1 MQDFYNAIKDL
12 AAGEVYALVAAQDA
26 QYPAIVY
33 TPIMQEHIFGIDGP
47 HGLQRV
53 RVQVD
58 TYARTYQEALLLQ
71 DQVLDALL
79 ADKSTVADVRMGL
92 SDFEEQARLYR
103 VSVDYTY
110 HR

>member
-1 MQDFYNAIKDL
+1 MQDFFDAIKDL
-12 AAGEVYALVAAQDA
+12 AAGEVYALVAPENT

-33 TPIMQEHIFGIDGP
+33 TPIVQEYIFGIDGP

-71 DQVLDALL
+71 DQVLEALL

-103 VSVDYTY
+103 VSVDYTF

>member
-1 MQDFYNAIKDL
+1 MQDFFDAIKDL
-12 AAGEVYALVAAQDA
+12 AGGEVYALVAAENT

-33 TPIMQEHIFGIDGP
+33 TPIVQEHIFGIDGP

-58 TYARTYQEALLLQ
+58 TYARTYQEALHLQ
-71 DQVLDALL
+71 DQVLTALL

-92 SDFEEQARLYR
+92 SEFEDQARL
-103 VSVDYTY
+103 
-110 HR
+110 

>member
-1 MQDFYNAIKDL
+1 MQDFFDAIKHL
-12 AAGEVYALVAAQDA
+12 ADGQVYALVAPNEA
-26 QYPAIVY
+26 QYPLIVY
-33 TPIMQEHIFGIDGP
+33 TPVAQEHILGLDGL
-47 HGLQRV
+47 HGLQRI

-58 TYARTYQEALLLQ
+58 TYAKTYEEASNLQ
-71 DQVLDALL
+71 DEVLEAVL

-92 SDFEEQARLYR
+92 TDFEDEARLYR